1 MLFQRAIGRRHAND
15 LCNTIDGS
23 MNCSDAC
30 ALPSG
35 NDVGKELN
43 AEFFDANRCASPQI
57 RITPCDAPSCCVTT
71 VCVATS
77 EATACLANDYAADV
91 YSGTDCLRRRAVSSN
106 AIHKSGSESQWSR
119 PPPGG
124 RIRIPRDPTQP
135 THGSIS
141 DVHSDTSADEEDT
154 DHFETFQR
162 PRSRTCPEQIMR
174 RRRSRMRARDR
185 PPTPPPSFASGNAHE
200 MRLSVS
206 PTHRKHSGSYRSL
219 PELPEFG
226 PEPIDADRWNSAE
239 DIIVNRSGTPEE
251 DEWSVRKVDEWMN
264 SLHVSGTGTENA
276 VENDMK

>member
-1 MLFQRAIGRRHAND
+1 
-15 LCNTIDGS
+15 

-35 NDVGKELN
+35 NDVGKDLS

-57 RITPCDAPSCCVTT
+57 RITPCDEPSCCVATGCVANSEAT
-71 VCVATS
+71 VCVG
-77 EATACLANDYAADV
+77 NDYVIEPDV
-91 YSGTDCLRRRAVSSN
+91 FSGNDCLRRRAVSSN
-106 AIHKSGSESQWSR
+106 AIHKTGSESNWSR
-119 PPPGG
+119 PVGG
-124 RIRIPRDPTQP
+124 RMRIPRDPTQP

-154 DHFETFQR
+154 DFFESFQR

-185 PPTPPPSFASGNAHE
+185 PPTPPPVFASGNAHE

-206 PTHRKHSGSYRSL
+206 PTHRRHSSSYRSL

-226 PEPIDADRWNSAE
+226 HPPEPIAADRWNSAE
-239 DIIVNRSGTPEE
+239 DIIANRSGTSEG
-251 DEWSVRKVDEWMN
+251 DEWTVRKVDEWMN
-264 SLHVSGTGTENA
+264 SIHVSGSGIESTLK
-276 VENDMK
+276 NDMK